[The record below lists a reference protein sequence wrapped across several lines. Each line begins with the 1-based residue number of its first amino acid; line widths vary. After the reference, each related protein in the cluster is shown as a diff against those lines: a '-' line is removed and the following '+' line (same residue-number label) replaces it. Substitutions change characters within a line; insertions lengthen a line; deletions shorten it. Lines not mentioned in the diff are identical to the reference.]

1 MTITAIKK
9 KGSRLIQIEVDSQQ
23 VITLDRR
30 TFDESPYRPGS
41 EISEEELEELI
52 GLSEQRRSREKAYYL
67 LSLRDHSRK
76 ELEKKL
82 QRTTDS
88 ATAAATVDRMEELGL
103 VNDEN
108 FARNRANYLM
118 LRKFYPAKRAVMEL
132 CALGIDRD
140 TAQDAVDSLGCDDAN
155 LGVKLM

>member
-67 LSLRDHSRK
+67 LSLGTIPERNWRK
-76 ELEKKL
+76 SF
-82 QRTTDS
+82 S
-88 ATAAATVDRMEELGL
+88 APPTALPLLPRLTAWRNWGL
-103 VNDEN
+103 
-108 FARNRANYLM
+108 
-118 LRKFYPAKRAVMEL
+118 
-132 CALGIDRD
+132 
-140 TAQDAVDSLGCDDAN
+140 
-155 LGVKLM
+155 